1 MTQDDVTQESVARD
15 DATGRN
21 GRRGG
26 RAERVAD
33 CIADSAGGITFD
45 VAGAAGPAAALV
57 LRRRDGAP
65 ADGTDREVR
74 LPLTGG
80 GGPGRALRAVLPS
93 TVHLAEGYWDV
104 RTGAD
109 GEHAVRPGVRDVRA
123 LVDRVPGQDRVTARI
138 PYPTGDG
145 RLAVRSWVRTPHAEA
160 GAIRCDRGTM
170 TVGGV
175 LYGAEARPGAVA
187 EARLSGGGRVHRV
200 PVTGR
205 GSSFAF
211 TLPYALLADAP
222 VERRLGWD
230 LWLRPAPDA
239 DGIRISRILDDIWD
253 KRNILVYPRFVRPS
267 PDAWSATPCYTA
279 DNGLRVRL
287 EPAPDRP

>member
-1 MTQDDVTQESVARD
+1 MSEDPRS
-15 DATGRN
+15 GRN
-21 GRRGG
+21 GRRGA
-26 RAERVAD
+26 AERIAD

-45 VAGAAGPAAALV
+45 LAGAAGPAPVLV

-65 ADGTDREVR
+65 EDGTDREVR

-80 GGPGRALRAVLPS
+80 GGHGPGAGAGPALRAVLPS

-123 LVDRVPGQDRVTARI
+123 LVDRIPGSDRVAARI

-160 GAIRCDRGTM
+160 GAIRCERGAM

-187 EARLSGGGRVHRV
+187 EARLRGGGAVHRV

-222 VERRLGWD
+222 VGRRQRWD

-239 DGIRISRILDDIWD
+239 DGVRISRILDDIWD
-253 KRNILVYPRFVRPS
+253 KRNILVYPRFVRRGPG
-267 PDAWSATPCYTA
+267 AWSAAPCYAA
-279 DNGLRVRL
+279 DNGLCVRL
-287 EPAPDRP
+287 EPAAAAP